1 MPKSIKRRPWSDD
14 EDNAIRMLVEEY
26 GTKQWSVISEQL
38 NDSHQLGQRTG
49 KQCRERW
56 HNHLDPNINKKPWSV
71 GEERT
76 IFEHYKTLGNRWAEI
91 AKLLPGR
98 TDNSIKNY
106 FYSTLRRNFRKYTGM
121 DATKDDLKELDDEFL
136 DLVLGNIKR
145 RKRVKR
151 NRKKRPSYTLQ
162 NVPAHVMEKAVNIQQ
177 EPSTATDGSQN
188 EDLCELAMPLGD
200 IHNIFQEDEAELNIW
215 QTSYH
220 DSPFNENFLDIE
232 FAF

>member
-1 MPKSIKRRPWSDD
+1 
-14 EDNAIRMLVEEY
+14 MLVNEY

-38 NDSHQLGQRTG
+38 NAAHDLGSRTG

-91 AKLLPGR
+91 AQLLPGR

-106 FYSTLRRNFRKYTGM
+106 FYSTLRRNFRKYTGV

-151 NRKKRPSYTLQ
+151 NRKPKPSYTLQ
-162 NVPAHVMEKAVNIQQ
+162 KLPAVQLAMQ
-177 EPSTATDGSQN
+177 EPSTATQSSQN
-188 EDLCELAMPLGD
+188 EDLDSIEMPLGD
-200 IHNIFQEDEAELNIW
+200 IHNIFCDDEAELNCW
-215 QTSYH
+215 QTSYQ
-220 DSPFNENFLDIE
+220 DSAFNENFLDIE
-232 FAF
+232 FAFN